1 MRGGGDD
8 DQTAKS
14 GEERDRR
21 GGRRMMEKY
30 TLPSRYWEPQP
41 DEEDL
46 ERMEAEWSEQHKEE
60 DDEELPFM

>member
-1 MRGGGDD
+1 MMRY
-8 DQTAKS
+8 
-14 GEERDRR
+14 EIH
-21 GGRRMMEKY
+21 

-46 ERMEAEWSEQHKEE
+46 ERMEAGWREQHKDDD